1 MSGTDYF
8 GTAAGSVRL
17 PRMRG
22 VPLANEA
29 LRFIESV
36 RSQVAFKSE
45 EIPDGE
51 FPQPTGRRS

>member
-1 MSGTDYF
+1 M
-8 GTAAGSVRL
+8 RL
-17 PRMRG
+17 TRVRG